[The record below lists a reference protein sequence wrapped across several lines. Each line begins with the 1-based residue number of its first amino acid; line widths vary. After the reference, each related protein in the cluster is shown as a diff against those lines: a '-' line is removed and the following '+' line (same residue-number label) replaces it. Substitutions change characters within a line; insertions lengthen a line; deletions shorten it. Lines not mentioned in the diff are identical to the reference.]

1 MLNVSVF
8 WLICSVLLF
17 LCGNL
22 FCFPSSP
29 LCRYQRPWK
38 TLGWETCRIKL
49 TCIRETGL
57 EENFPFDYPPCYGR
71 RYQTSF
77 FPNLWVFTIC
87 ACSKPASFLFLCLT
101 LGLSKYNTVKQ
112 GRAGHK
118 LIPPNP
124 IMKITKLWSWYSS
137 RSACYSLFF
146 KFKKKQPYFTYIS
159 ISLLAPS
166 SCHILNYQT
175 RSKKC
180 LSIIFSPVE
189 YLTSPMFW
197 IFFSPFTPKWFHS
210 LD

>member
-8 WLICSVLLF
+8 WLICSVLSF

-38 TLGWETCRIKL
+38 TLGWETGRIKL

-57 EENFPFDYPPCYGR
+57 EENFPCDYPPCYGR

-87 ACSKPASFLFLCLT
+87 ACSRPASFLFLCLT
-101 LGLSKYNTVKQ
+101 LRLSKCNTVKQ

-124 IMKITKLWSWYSS
+124 IMTITKLWSWYSS

-146 KFKKKQPYFTYIS
+146 KFKKNNL
-159 ISLLAPS
+159 ISL
-166 SCHILNYQT
+166 ILVFPYW
-175 RSKKC
+175 
-180 LSIIFSPVE
+180 LPLLV
-189 YLTSPMFW
+189 TS
-197 IFFSPFTPKWFHS
+197 
-210 LD
+210 